1 MSREQFKKKLK
12 KGEEV
17 ERKLVEYLK
26 KKYPKTYKIE
36 GENKDG
42 DIVIP
47 EIKKTIEVKNDIGSK
62 DSNNYFIEFSC
73 NKKDSGIA
81 STKADYWVIYDEFD
95 CMWIETGRLRTMC
108 RFYGKYWE
116 GIPKGEKS
124 TIKAYLVPQNI
135 LKDNSDLIKN
145 GKIYDL

>member
-108 RFYGKYWE
+108 HFYGKYWE

-124 TIKAYLVPQNI
+124 AIKAYLVPQYI
-135 LKDNSDLIKN
+135 IKDNADLIRK
-145 GKIYDL
+145 GEVYGL